1 MSVRSDRAKPEENTT
16 SLEAA
21 VADTSLA
28 EGNSYTVASSDNPLK
43 RSLVV
48 SIRAS
53 LNQLCL
59 QKQKGVWSP
68 SSDALKSVFQ
78 QKKFTSLD
86 VRLEELNTRS
96 QTRTSNTSLHPQPC
110 LPHRA
115 LPTVKE
121 ISRAWSCTTC
131 RSATSCRRS
140 PCRSERELQ
149 ASTTAPSRPRERRT
163 R

>member
-1 MSVRSDRAKPEENTT
+1 MSVRSDRAKPEENTA

-28 EGNSYTVASSDNPLK
+28 EGNSYSVATPDNPLK

-68 SSDALKSVFQ
+68 STDALKSICKQ
-78 QKKFTSLD
+78 P
-86 VRLEELNTRS
+86 EL
-96 QTRTSNTSLHPQPC
+96 TRTPVAHVTNPYTDHAAARL
-110 LPHRA
+110 
-115 LPTVKE
+115 
-121 ISRAWSCTTC
+121 
-131 RSATSCRRS
+131 RS
-140 PCRSERELQ
+140 PTEKVHVPLWRRR
-149 ASTTAPSRPRERRT
+149 RPGRPEGMHIA
-163 R
+163 